1 MTSDLFWSV
10 CETLLVNLGDVMQN
24 NFMKIATTR
33 DQASAFDA
41 QDPLA
46 HVRVHFKLP
55 EDVTYLVGHS
65 LGPPHSAA
73 LERLNHCA
81 TESWAKGLVGSWNS
95 AGWFDLAAKLGG
107 KLSSLIGAEQD
118 EVMVTDTVSVN
129 LFKLA
134 ASALPLTQGAR
145 QICVDAEEFP
155 TDQYVAEAFAD
166 LIGVS
171 CRRVQPGEDFG
182 ALSDGGVYIKSAV
195 NYRSGERV
203 DMKAYELKARESG
216 ALLLWDLS
224 HATGVIAL
232 DMKKAG
238 AKLATGCTYKY
249 LNGGPGAPSFIYA
262 KKSLLPKLYTP
273 LPGWMG
279 HAAPFEFEGRYRP
292 RESAARFASGT
303 PPILSLSALQ
313 GALEAFEGADM
324 KILEAKAGALGDLC
338 IARAEEI
345 GLEVISPRV
354 ASKRG
359 GHVSLKVKNGYPVT
373 RALHAKGFQ
382 SDFRTPDTIRFGFS
396 PLYLRYVDVW
406 DLMETLSNICLLYT
420 SDAADE

>member
-1 MTSDLFWSV
+1 
-10 CETLLVNLGDVMQN
+10 MQN
-24 NFMKIATTR
+24 NFMNIATTR
-33 DQASAFDA
+33 DEALALDD

-46 HVRVHFKLP
+46 QARTQFKLP
-55 EDVTYLVGHS
+55 DDVTYFVGHS

-73 LERLNHCA
+73 LEKLNDCA

-107 KLSSLIGAEQD
+107 KLSGLIGAEPG

-134 ASALPLTQGAR
+134 ASALPLTLGKR

-155 TDQYVAEAFAD
+155 TDQYIAEAFAN
-166 LIGVS
+166 LTS
-171 CRRVQPGEDFG
+171 LACRRVNPGEDFD

-203 DMKAYELKARESG
+203 DMKAYEEKATESG
-216 ALLLWDLS
+216 ALILWDLS

-232 DMKKAG
+232 DMKAAG

-249 LNGGPGAPSFIYA
+249 LNGGPGAPSFLYA
-262 KKSLLPKLYTP
+262 EKNLLPKLHTP

-279 HAAPFEFEGRYRP
+279 HAAPFEFDGQYKP
-292 RESAARFASGT
+292 REDAARFASGT
-303 PPILSLSALQ
+303 PPILSLSALE
-313 GALEAFEGADM
+313 GALEAFDNIDM
-324 KILEAKAGALGDLC
+324 IALEAKAGALGDLC

-345 GLEVISPRV
+345 GLEIMSPHET
-354 ASKRG
+354 SKRG
-359 GHVSLKVKNGYPVT
+359 GHVSLKVENGYPVT
-373 RALHAKGFQ
+373 RALHAQGFQ
-382 SDFRTPDTIRFGFS
+382 SDFRSPDTVRFGFS
-396 PLYLRYVDVW
+396 PLYLSYVDVW
-406 DLMETLSNICLLYT
+406 DLMETLTEILDTKSW
-420 SDAADE
+420 DAPEFHARSKVT

>member
-1 MTSDLFWSV
+1 
-10 CETLLVNLGDVMQN
+10 MQN

-33 DQASAFDA
+33 DEALDLDA

-46 HVRVHFKLP
+46 GARAEFHLP
-55 EDVTYLVGHS
+55 KDITYLVGHS
-65 LGPPHSAA
+65 LGPPHRAA
-73 LERLNHCA
+73 LDKLDHCA
-81 TESWAKGLVGSWNS
+81 TDSWAKGLVGSWNS
-95 AGWFDLAAKLGG
+95 AGWFDLAGKLGG
-107 KLSSLIGAEQD
+107 TLASLIGAEPS

-134 ASALPLTQGAR
+134 ASALPLTRGER

-155 TDQYVAEAFAD
+155 TDQYIAEAFAD
-166 LIGVS
+166 LTDVT
-171 CRRVQPGEDFG
+171 CRRVKPGQDFE
-182 ALSDGGVYIKSAV
+182 ALSKGGVYIKSAV

-203 DMKAYELKARESG
+203 DMKAYEDKARESG
-216 ALLLWDLS
+216 ALIIWDLS

-232 DMKKAG
+232 DMKAAG

-249 LNGGPGAPSFIYA
+249 LNGGPGAPSFLYA
-262 KKSLLPKLYTP
+262 DKDLLPKLHTP

-279 HAAPFEFEGRYRP
+279 HASPFEFDGQYEP
-292 RESAARFASGT
+292 RKDAARFASGT
-303 PPILSLSALQ
+303 PPILSLSALE
-313 GALEAFEGADM
+313 GALEAFEGINM
-324 KILEAKAGALGDLC
+324 KVLETKAGALGDLC
-338 IARAEEI
+338 IARADEI
-345 GLEVISPRV
+345 GIDVMSPRQ

-406 DLMETLSNICLLYT
+406 DLMETLSEILKT
-420 SDAADE
+420 KSWDAPEFHARSKVT

>member
-1 MTSDLFWSV
+1 
-10 CETLLVNLGDVMQN
+10 MQN
-24 NFMKIATTR
+24 NFMNIATTR
-33 DQASAFDA
+33 DEALALDD

-46 HVRVHFKLP
+46 QARTQFKLP
-55 EDVTYLVGHS
+55 DDVIYFVGHS

-73 LERLNHCA
+73 LEKLNDCA

-107 KLSSLIGAEQD
+107 KLSGLIGAEPG

-134 ASALPLTQGAR
+134 ASALPLTQGKR

-155 TDQYVAEAFAD
+155 TDQYIAEAFAN
-166 LIGVS
+166 LTS
-171 CRRVQPGEDFG
+171 LACRRVNPGEDFD

-203 DMKAYELKARESG
+203 DMKAYEEKARDSG

-224 HATGVIAL
+224 HATGVINL
-232 DMKKAG
+232 DMKAAG

-249 LNGGPGAPSFIYA
+249 LNGGPGAPSFLYA
-262 KKSLLPKLYTP
+262 EKNLLPKLQTP

-279 HAAPFEFEGRYRP
+279 HAAPFEFDGYYKP

-303 PPILSLSALQ
+303 PPILSLSALE
-313 GALEAFEGADM
+313 GALEAFDDIDM
-324 KILEAKAGALGDLC
+324 KALEAKAGALGDLC

-345 GLEVISPRV
+345 GLEVMSPRES
-354 ASKRG
+354 SKRG

-373 RALHAKGFQ
+373 RALHAQGFQ
-382 SDFRTPDTIRFGFS
+382 SDFRSPDTIRFGFS

-406 DLMETLSNICLLYT
+406 DLMGALSEILDT
-420 SDAADE
+420 KSWDAPAFHARSKVT

>member
-1 MTSDLFWSV
+1 
-10 CETLLVNLGDVMQN
+10 MQN

-33 DQASAFDA
+33 DEALALDA

-46 HVRVHFKLP
+46 TARAQFKLP
-55 EDVTYLVGHS
+55 DDVTYLVGHS
-65 LGPPHSAA
+65 LGPPHNAA
-73 LERLNHCA
+73 LEKLNHCA
-81 TESWAKGLVGSWNS
+81 ADSWAKGLVGSWNS

-107 KLSSLIGAEQD
+107 KLSSLIGAKPD

-155 TDQYVAEAFAD
+155 TDQYIAQAFAE
-166 LIGVS
+166 LTNAT
-171 CRRVQPGEDFG
+171 CRRVNPGEDFH
-182 ALSDGGVYIKSAV
+182 ALSEGGIYIKSAV

-203 DMKAYELKARESG
+203 DMKAYEEKATESG
-216 ALLLWDLS
+216 ALILWDLS

-232 DMKKAG
+232 DMKAVG

-249 LNGGPGAPSFIYA
+249 LNGGPGAPSFLYA
-262 KKSLLPKLYTP
+262 EKNLLPELHTP

-279 HAAPFEFEGRYRP
+279 HAAPFEFDGQYRP
-292 RESAARFASGT
+292 REDAARFASGT
-303 PPILSLSALQ
+303 PPILSLSALE
-313 GALEAFEGADM
+313 GALDAFEGLDMKALEA
-324 KILEAKAGALGDLC
+324 KSGALGDLC
-338 IARAEEI
+338 IARAQDI
-345 GLEVISPRV
+345 GLDVMSPRE

-359 GHVSLKVKNGYPVT
+359 GHVSLKVENGYPVT

-406 DLMETLSNICLLYT
+406 DLMGALAEIIETKSW
-420 SDAADE
+420 DAPEYHARSKVT